1 MEVHSVDV
9 VSKYPVDDQ
18 QFGRH
23 RCSSSRSVA
32 RSTSA
37 ARSGGHMAA
46 RAWANVV
53 TYPGDGILRGIGST
67 AIQLPAG
74 KDVTAFWQ
82 AGGRVRDWMRFDMAR
97 RSGGARVIGQ

>member
-1 MEVHSVDV
+1 M
-9 VSKYPVDDQ
+9 
-18 QFGRH
+18 
-23 RCSSSRSVA
+23 
-32 RSTSA
+32 
-37 ARSGGHMAA
+37 
-46 RAWANVV
+46 VV

-82 AGGRVRDWMRFDMAR
+82 AGGRVRGWMRFDMAR